1 MSFETPWLL
10 AALALLPVLWWLLR
24 VTPPAPR
31 RQGFPALRLLLGL
44 TPAED
49 SAARTPLWLLAL
61 RLLAASLV
69 IVGLAGPIRG
79 GDGALPGRGPL
90 VLVIDNSWAAAA
102 DWAARMTAAQA
113 VLDRAERAG
122 RSVAVLATAASAD
135 GRPPSLSPALPV
147 PDARARLA
155 ALTPA
160 PWPPSRGAAA
170 AALAARPGPGS
181 GVVYLTDGLAAPED
195 AAFTAAL
202 AAAGPV
208 LVLAGEGTPP
218 RLLLPPRGVGDT
230 LVARLA
236 ERPLSR
242 PSPPAI
248 ILAETGDGRALAR
261 VEISVAPGRGEGE
274 GVFRLPPEIR
284 NQLARLVL
292 AGPAAA
298 GGVVLLDERWRRRP
312 VGLAAADAISAEA
325 PLIGDLYYL
334 HRALAPYAELR
345 EGNLADLLAR
355 PLSVLILADRPLA
368 GAPEA
373 AAVARFVEGGGV
385 LVRFAGPLLAAHP
398 DDWLPTR
405 LITGDRAMGG
415 AMSWGKPAHLAPFP
429 PTSPFAGL
437 PVPDEVTVG
446 RQVLAEPSAALAGET
461 WAALSDGTPL
471 VTAAARG
478 AGWVVLFHVTANAD
492 WSNLPLSGLFID
504 MLRRIVQLSAGVK
517 AEPNATPLAPAETL
531 DGFGVLGPPSAAARP
546 LAASAFATTPPSPA
560 FPPGLYGPEN
570 ARVARN
576 LADGLPPLAAAGT
589 ISGARHAAFGTL
601 GRAQAFGPPLLA
613 AALALFALDLLLSLF
628 ARGILRGRARALPLA
643 LVLAALAAA
652 PARAQMPAGD
662 NPALQTRLAYVVT
675 GDDTLDR
682 ESRSGLAGLSDY
694 VNEHT
699 AASLAPP
706 AAVTPG
712 NDDLS
717 FYPLLYWPITAA
729 AAPAAGEIAALND
742 YMSHGGIILIDTRD
756 AEAGAAFNP
765 GGAAMLRRLG
775 NALAIP
781 PLAPLTVDHVL
792 AHTFFLLRDF
802 PGRYDSASVWVQRDQ
817 DRSNDSVSPVIIGAN
832 DWAAAWATD
841 ADGHHPYAVIPG
853 GERQR
858 LLAYR
863 FGVNLVM
870 YALTGNY
877 KGDQVH
883 VPALLE
889 RLGQ

>member
-31 RQGFPALRLLLGL
+31 RQSFPALRLLLGL
-44 TPAED
+44 KPAEE

-61 RLLAASLV
+61 RLLAAGL
-69 IVGLAGPIRG
+69 IILGLAGPISG
-79 GDGALPGRGPL
+79 GGGALPGSGPL
-90 VLVIDNSWAAAA
+90 LLVIDNSWAAAA
-102 DWAARMTAAQA
+102 TWGARRDAAEG

-122 RSVAVLATAASAD
+122 RPVALLATALLPD
-135 GRPPSLSPALPV
+135 GTPPRPTPPMPV
-147 PDARARLA
+147 ADARARLA
-155 ALTPA
+155 AIVPE
-160 PWPPSRGAAA
+160 PWPPARAEAAA
-170 AALAARPGPGS
+170 AALAAKSWPNAGI
-181 GVVYLTDGLAAPED
+181 VYLPDGLAAPD
-195 AAFTAAL
+195 DRAFAAAL
-202 AAAGPV
+202 AAIGPV
-208 LVLAGEGTPP
+208 LVLQGAPMPP
-218 RLLLPPRGVGDT
+218 RLLLAPR
-230 LVARLA
+230 VAGEALAVRLA
-236 ERPLSR
+236 QLPVAG

-248 ILAETGDGRALAR
+248 VLAETGDGRALAQTA
-261 VEISVAPGRGEGE
+261 ITLGPGAAGGEAA
-274 GVFRLPPEIR
+274 FRLPPEIR

-292 AGPAAA
+292 AGPASA

-312 VGLAAADAISAEA
+312 VGLAAADAISAEV

-334 HRALAPYAELR
+334 RRALSPYAEIR

-355 PLSVLILADRPLA
+355 PLSVLILADRPIA
-368 GAPEA
+368 DADEA
-373 AAVARFVEGGGV
+373 AAVARFVDGGGV
-385 LVRFAGPLLAAHP
+385 LVRFAGPRLAEHP
-398 DDWLPTR
+398 DGFLPVR
-405 LITGDRAMGG
+405 LITGDRAIGG
-415 AMSWGKPAHLAPFP
+415 AMSWGQPAHLAPFP

-437 PVPDEVTVG
+437 SVPDEVTVT
-446 RQVLAEPSAALAGET
+446 RQVLAEPTAALAGQT

-478 AGWVVLFHVTANAD
+478 AGRVVLFHVTANAD
-492 WSNLPLSGLFID
+492 WSDLPLSGLFIE
-504 MLRRIVQLSAGVK
+504 MLRRIVGLSAGI
-517 AEPNATPLAPAETL
+517 AAPRDAAPLAPAETL
-531 DGFGVLGPPSAAARP
+531 DGFGVLGPPGSSARP
-546 LAASAFATTPPSPA
+546 LAVAAFATTPPSPA

-576 LADGLPPLAAAGT
+576 LADGLPPLAAEAA
-589 ISGARHAAFGTL
+589 IAGARVADYGAL
-601 GRAQAFGPPLLA
+601 GRTRAFGPDLLA
-613 AALALFALDLLLSLF
+613 AALALFVLDLLLSLF
-628 ARGILRGRARALPLA
+628 LRGVLRARW
-643 LVLAALAAA
+643 AALALLLAVPIA
-652 PARAQMPAGD
+652 GRAEMPASD

-675 GDDTLDR
+675 GDEDVDR
-682 ESRSGLAGLSDY
+682 VSRSGLAGLSDY

-699 AASLAPP
+699 AASLAAPT
-706 AAVTPG
+706 AVTPG
-712 NDDLS
+712 SDDLS
-717 FYPLLYWPITAA
+717 FYPLLYWPITTAP
-729 AAPAAGEIAALND
+729 PAAGEVAALND

-756 AEAGAAFNP
+756 ADAGAAFNP

-775 NALAIP
+775 AALSIP

-792 AHTFFLLRDF
+792 ARTFYLLRDF
-802 PGRYDSASVWVQRDQ
+802 PGRYDGATVWVQRDQ

>member
-10 AALALLPVLWWLLR
+10 SALALLPVLWWLLR

-31 RQGFPALRLLLGL
+31 RQAFPALRLLLGL
-44 TPAED
+44 KPAEE

-61 RLLAASLV
+61 RLLTAGLV
-69 IVGLAGPIRG
+69 IIGLAGPVSG
-79 GDGALPGRGPL
+79 AGGALPGSGPL
-90 VLVIDNSWAAAA
+90 ILVIDNSWAAAA
-102 DWAARMTAAQA
+102 DWVARMEAAA
-113 VLDRAERAG
+113 GVLDRAARAG
-122 RSVAVLATAASAD
+122 RSVAILATAP
-135 GRPPSLSPALPV
+135 RPDNTAPRLSPAMPV
-147 PDARARLA
+147 AEARARLA
-155 ALTPA
+155 AITPE
-160 PWPPSRGAAA
+160 PWPPARAASA
-170 AALAARPGPGS
+170 AALAAPDAPRG
-181 GVVYLTDGLAAPED
+181 GVVYLPDGVAAPD
-195 AAFTAAL
+195 DRGFSAAL
-202 AAAGPV
+202 AAVGPV
-208 LVLAGEGTPP
+208 LVLQGAGPPP
-218 RLLLPPRGVGDT
+218 RLLLPPAIAGES

-236 ERPLSR
+236 QI
-242 PSPPAI
+242 PAPGPATPAV

-261 VEISVAPGRGEGE
+261 AVITPGPNAAGGEQAI
-274 GVFRLPPEIR
+274 RLPPEIR

-292 AGPAAA
+292 AGPASA

-312 VGLAAADAISAEA
+312 VGLAAADAVSAEA
-325 PLIGDLYYL
+325 PLLGDLYYL
-334 HRALAPYAELR
+334 RRALAPYAELR

-355 PLSVLILADRPLA
+355 PLSVLILADRPIA
-368 GAPEA
+368 DAAEA
-373 AAVARFVEGGGV
+373 AVVARFIEGGGV

-398 DDWLPTR
+398 DAFLPVP
-405 LITGDRAMGG
+405 LIAGDRAMGG
-415 AMSWGKPAHLAPFP
+415 AMSWDRPAHLAPFP
-429 PTSPFAGL
+429 PASPFVGL
-437 PVPDEVTVG
+437 AAPDEVTVA
-446 RQVLAEPSAALAGET
+446 RQVLAEPTATLANQT

-504 MLRRIVQLSAGVK
+504 MLRRIVQLSAGI
-517 AEPNATPLAPAETL
+517 AAPRDAAPLAPAETL
-531 DGFGVLGPPSAAARP
+531 DGFGVLGPPPAAARP
-546 LAASAFATTPPSPA
+546 LAASAFAATPPSPA
-560 FPPGLYGPEN
+560 FPPGFYGPEN

-576 LADGLPPLAAAGT
+576 LANGLPPLAPAAA
-589 ISGARHAAFGTL
+589 IPGASVADYAAL
-601 GRAQAFGPPLLA
+601 GRTRAFGPPLLA
-613 AALALFALDLLLSLF
+613 AALALLALDLLLSLM
-628 ARGILRGRARALPLA
+628 LRG
-643 LVLAALAAA
+643 VLRLRWAALALLLALPAA
-652 PARAQMPAGD
+652 ARAEMPAGD

-675 GDDTLDR
+675 GDDDVDR
-682 ESRSGLAGLSDY
+682 VSRRGLAGLSDY

-699 AASLAPP
+699 AASLAAP

-712 NDDLS
+712 RDDLS

-729 AAPAAGEIAALND
+729 PVAGEVAALND

-756 AEAGAAFNP
+756 ADAGAAFNP

-775 NALAIP
+775 AELAIP
-781 PLAPLTVDHVL
+781 PLAPLTIDHVL
-792 AHTFFLLRDF
+792 ARTFFLVRDF
-802 PGRYDSASVWVQRDQ
+802 PGRYDGAAVWVQRDQ

-841 ADGHHPYAVIPG
+841 EDGHHPYAVLPG

-883 VPALLE
+883 VPAILE

>member
-1 MSFETPWLL
+1 MSFEAPWLL
-10 AALALLPVLWWLLR
+10 SALALLPVLWWLLR
-24 VTPPAPR
+24 VTPPSPR
-31 RQGFPALRLLLGL
+31 RQAFPALRLLLGL
-44 TPAED
+44 KPAEE

-69 IVGLAGPIRG
+69 ILGLAGPIRG
-79 GDGALPGRGPL
+79 GEGEVPGRGPFI
-90 VLVIDNSWAAAA
+90 LVIDNSWAAAA
-102 DWAARMTAAQA
+102 DWGPRMAAAQA
-113 VLDRAERAG
+113 VLDRADRAG
-122 RSVAVLATAASAD
+122 RPVALLATAARAD
-135 GRPPSLSPALPV
+135 GAPPRLSPAMPAA
-147 PDARARLA
+147 DARALLA
-155 ALTPA
+155 ALAPM
-160 PWPPSRGAAA
+160 PWPASRGAAA
-170 AALAARPGPGS
+170 AALAARPWPEAGI
-181 GVVYLTDGLAAPED
+181 VYLADGLATPED
-195 AAFTAAL
+195 AAFTAAF
-202 AAAGPV
+202 AKAGPC
-208 LVLAGEGTPP
+208 LVLTGEEAP
-218 RLLLPPRGVGDT
+218 RLLLPPRSVGDT

-236 ERPLSR
+236 TLTAAPPR
-242 PSPPAI
+242 PPAV

-261 VEISVAPGRGEGE
+261 VEISLAAGQSEGE
-274 GVFRLPPEIR
+274 AAFRLPPEIR
-284 NQLARLVL
+284 NQLARLEI
-292 AGPAAA
+292 AGSAAA
-298 GGVVLLDERWRRRP
+298 GHVVLLDERWRRRP
-312 VGLAAADAISAEA
+312 VGLAAADAISAET

-345 EGNLADLLAR
+345 EGNLATLLAR

-368 GAPEA
+368 DAPEA
-373 AAVARFVEGGGV
+373 AAVTSFVEGGGV
-385 LVRFAGPLLAAHP
+385 LVRFAGPLLAEHP
-398 DDWLPTR
+398 DDLLPVR
-405 LITGDRAMGG
+405 LITGDRAIGG

-437 PVPDEVTVG
+437 AVPNEVTVD
-446 RQVLAEPSAALAGET
+446 RQVLAEPTAALAGET

-471 VTAAARG
+471 VTASARG
-478 AGWVVLFHVTANAD
+478 AGWVVLFHVTANDD

-504 MLRRIVQLSAGVK
+504 MLRRIVALSAGVK
-517 AEPNATPLAPAETL
+517 AAPEATPLAPAESL

-546 LAASAFATTPPSPA
+546 LAPSAFATTPPSPS

-576 LADGLPPLAAAGT
+576 LADGLPPLAAAGA
-589 ISGARHAAFGTL
+589 IDGARYRGFGTL
-601 GRAQAFGPPLLA
+601 ARTQAFGPWLLA
-613 AALALFALDLLLSLF
+613 AALALLVLDLLLSLF
-628 ARGILRGRARALPLA
+628 LRGVLRLRAAVLVFFLVLPLA
-643 LVLAALAAA
+643 G
-652 PARAQMPAGD
+652 RAEMPASD

-675 GDDTLDR
+675 GDDAVDR
-682 ESRSGLAGLSDY
+682 VSRSGLAGLSDY

-699 AASLAPP
+699 AASLAAP

-712 NDDLS
+712 SDDLS
-717 FYPLLYWPITAA
+717 FYPLLYWPITTAP
-729 AAPAAGEIAALND
+729 PAAGEIAALND

-756 AEAGAAFNP
+756 AEAGADFNP
-765 GGAAMLRRLG
+765 GGATMLRRLG
-775 NALAIP
+775 AALTIP

-792 AHTFFLLRDF
+792 ARTFFLLRDF
-802 PGRYDSASVWVQRDQ
+802 PGRYDGATVWVQRDQ